1 MSTVI
6 REEIFAV
13 RKRYPAQADGQRAAS
28 GDISDYGNTIAR
40 FERFF
45 RPSVF
50 GHLTGRRPFTD
61 PSLNGPVAP
70 LDVKNT
76 LGMWIGLFEL
86 ENGALHLAL
95 MFAIIL
101 GVRMM
106 RENRT
111 RQTEQQ
117 ENNGES

>member
-28 GDISDYGNTIAR
+28 GHISDYGNTIAR
-40 FERFF
+40 FECFF

-61 PSLNGPVAP
+61 PSLKGAVVPI
-70 LDVKNT
+70 DVKNH
-76 LGMWIGLFEL
+76 LGMWICPFEL
-86 ENGALHLAL
+86 DNGALQLAL
-95 MFAIIL
+95 VIAIIL

-106 RENRT
+106 RENGA
-111 RQTEQQ
+111 RQTE
-117 ENNGES
+117 